1 LGIASKFSVFA
12 FLPLLF
18 VPILLR
24 KLSHILGVLLSFG
37 LGYLRIWERTLGE
50 RGEFYEVSIY
60 DLGRGFIVGEGFK
73 KVMFG
78 DKPAYPLGNI
88 RAKGEFFGDTFYIY
102 EYERKLALK
111 PFVDFVD
118 SLLIRSTGSERQ
130 YKFAK
135 SIITGI
141 REIDPETKR
150 KFYETGVGHILAI
163 SGLHVGIIYLGIYW
177 LIRFFNLGLYS
188 HIIPSFLVWLYAFFV
203 GFIPS
208 VFRASL
214 MLTFYA
220 ISKVISRPVKPL
232 NVFMLSFRNIFT
244 LGTLMDLFR
253 LLLVI
258 LLCGFGLHPL
268 SEKFINIHFWISNI
282 LHPYFPILLWKVR
295 PPLCPPKPYSNTPN
309 YPLPIL
315 PNFGNVFAL
324 SLCKFFGTSL

>member
-73 KVMFG
+73 TVMFG

-188 HIIPSFLVWLYAFFV
+188 LYNPIVFGLALCIFRWFYPLGFPRLPYANLLRNFQSYFPSRKTLKC
-203 GFIPS
+203 
-208 VFRASL
+208 
-214 MLTFYA
+214 FYA
-220 ISKVISRPVKPL
+220 ILSQHLYSGNPYGYFPSPSGYPSLR
-232 NVFMLSFRNIFT
+232 FWASSSFRKI
-244 LGTLMDLFR
+244 
-253 LLLVI
+253 
-258 LLCGFGLHPL
+258 
-268 SEKFINIHFWISNI
+268 
-282 LHPYFPILLWKVR
+282 Y
-295 PPLCPPKPYSNTPN
+295 
-309 YPLPIL
+309 
-315 PNFGNVFAL
+315 
-324 SLCKFFGTSL
+324 